1 MKKVTYVLTLVII
14 ALFLVQSMG
23 LAQSNAEIIQPADR
37 LQGDYN
43 AGVLVPAIR
52 PSIEVTKTANPIQ
65 VTEPGGMVTF
75 TVVILNTS
83 PVGRTV
89 IINSLVDD
97 IHGDLNGQGDCAVP
111 QSIIPGASYTCE
123 FQAMVIGPAGYVET
137 DVVTA
142 TGVDIYGNPVSDFD
156 DATVTVIG
164 VLPQIAVEK
173 TANPT
178 VVPEPGGDVLFTF
191 RVTNTS
197 IEPVTIT
204 SLTDTDFTLAGD
216 ADCQVGTVL
225 PVGGWCEFSQTEF
238 IAGDA
243 SGPDHINTFT
253 AIATDNEGNPA
264 TDDDDAT
271 VSIVAD
277 DGLPV
282 IIVQK
287 TADPSVVKAPG
298 GPVLFTVVV
307 TNNSGPTDPVTITSL
322 VDDIHGDLNGQGTCS
337 VPQTIQ
343 PGASYTCQFTATVT
357 GEAGDRE
364 TDTVTASGTDDEG
377 NPVSDDDDATVEITD
392 TGLYTIYLPN
402 IEKEESIQSLVPMTV
417 GYEDLDLNRDDMDF
431 DYNDWV
437 TRIDTRLSVDAD
449 NQDLYRINFIIT
461 PQARGGVRDHV
472 FHILIPA
479 NTFASDGVAT
489 LTVKDQFGSIV
500 SSKSIAFSASAVS
513 DFVVISPTSDAFPQ
527 KGKVVNAFESQPYVP
542 TQRTAELSIQFY
554 TPGPFDQNYLSEE
567 RISIPHGDGLFFDP
581 YLEVLGKNLEIHQ
594 GDLRLLSIPEISWMW
609 PEERV
614 RIDQAYPDVNGTQP
628 DFIFPDNWWLNHNT
642 CVYGDGV
649 TCSINLNYVPAE

>member
-1 MKKVTYVLTLVII
+1 MWTPSTLPEPGGAFNYTLTIYNTSVEPVVVTVLTDTNPL
-14 ALFLVQSMG
+14 
-23 LAQSNAEIIQPADR
+23 PAACTSLIGQTIPVGGSLSCSYTVTHTD
-37 LQGDYN
+37 
-43 AGVLVPAIR
+43 AGTYPNTASVTVEDNEGHPASDSDNETVNVTDVLPQISVEKI
-52 PSIEVTKTANPIQ
+52 ANPVQ

-75 TVVILNTS
+75 TVVIENNSS
-83 PVGRTV
+83 PADPVT
-89 IINSLVDD
+89 ITSLVDD
-97 IHGDLNGQGDCAVP
+97 IHGDLNGQGTCSVP
-111 QSIIPGASYTCE
+111 QTIQPGASYTCL
-123 FQAMVIGPAGYVET
+123 FSAMVSGNAGDSET
-137 DVVTA
+137 DTVTA
-142 TGVDIYGNPVSDFD
+142 TGTDDEENPVSDSD
-156 DATVTVIG
+156 DAIVTV
-164 VLPQIAVEK
+164 
-173 TANPT
+173 
-178 VVPEPGGDVLFTF
+178 VV
-191 RVTNTS
+191 
-197 IEPVTIT
+197 
-204 SLTDTDFTLAGD
+204 
-216 ADCQVGTVL
+216 
-225 PVGGWCEFSQTEF
+225 
-238 IAGDA
+238 
-243 SGPDHINTFT
+243 
-253 AIATDNEGNPA
+253 
-264 TDDDDAT
+264 
-271 VSIVAD
+271 D
-277 DGLPV
+277 DGLPE
-282 IIVQK
+282 IDVQK

-337 VPQTIQ
+337 VPQTIE
-343 PGASYTCQFTATVT
+343 PGASYTCQFTATVS

-402 IEKEESIQSLVPMTV
+402 SENDQSIQSLVPMTV

-449 NQDLYRINFIIT
+449 NQNLYRINFIIT
-461 PQARGGVRDHV
+461 PQARGGVRDHS

-479 NTFASDGVAT
+479 NAFASDGVAT

-500 SSKSIAFSASAVS
+500 SSKSIAYSAFADS

-614 RIDQAYPDVNGTQP
+614 RIDMAYPDVNGNQP
-628 DFIFPDNWWLNHNT
+628 DFIFPDKWWLNHNT

-649 TCSINLNYVPAE
+649 TCSINLNYIPAE